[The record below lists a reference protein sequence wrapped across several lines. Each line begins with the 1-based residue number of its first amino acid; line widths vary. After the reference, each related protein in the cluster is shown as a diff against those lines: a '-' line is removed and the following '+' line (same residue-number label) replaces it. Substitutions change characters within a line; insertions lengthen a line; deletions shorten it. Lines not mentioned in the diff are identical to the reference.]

1 MRPTTR
7 RTLTVLPLTLALAA
21 TLAAC
26 SGSDGGSTA
35 EAGPTG
41 TDAAETTESAAET
54 GGAPEVTEL
63 TVGVVPVIDHAAV
76 YIANQE
82 GFFEEEGL
90 TVTPQV
96 MQGGAAA
103 LPAMVSGDLAA
114 AFATYPSFFL
124 AESKGLGVTIVAEGI
139 RATEETGGVFVSG
152 DSDITE
158 PADLEGATIAVNTLN
173 NTGDVTIKA
182 VLEENGVDP
191 ASVSFL
197 ELAFP
202 EMAPALER
210 GDVDAAWLVE
220 PFRTGVAA
228 AGGRM
233 ALASYGGVAEGI
245 PVSGLAMM
253 DDFVA
258 ENPNTAA
265 AFARAIEKANAFIA
279 DNPDAAREIVTT
291 YSQTTAEVAA
301 KLELPLWRA
310 GGVDAEEIDRWN
322 ELMLST
328 GALTGA
334 VDITDLVP
342 AE

>member
-1 MRPTTR
+1 MRLTPR
-7 RTLTVLPLTLALAA
+7 RSLTVLPLTLALAA

-26 SGSDGGSTA
+26 SSSDGGNTA
-35 EAGPTG
+35 EAEPTG
-41 TDAAETTESAAET
+41 ADAAATTAPEASD
-54 GGAPEVTEL
+54 GAPEVTDL
-63 TVGVVPVIDHAAV
+63 TVGVVPVVDHAAV

-152 DSDITE
+152 ASGITD
-158 PADLEGATIAVNTLN
+158 AAGLEGATIAVNTLN

-182 VLEENGVDP
+182 VLEEHGVDP
-191 ASVSFL
+191 ASVNFL

-202 EMAPALER
+202 DMAPALER

-279 DNPDAAREIVTT
+279 DNPDAARDIVTT

-310 GGVDAEEIDRWN
+310 GGVDAEEINRWN

-328 GALTGA
+328 GALTDA

-342 AE
+342 TK

>member
-1 MRPTTR
+1 MRTTR
-7 RTLTVLPLTLALAA
+7 SLGLPAVLALAA
-21 TLAAC
+21 VLAAC
-26 SGSDGGSTA
+26 SGGSDDGK
-35 EAGPTG
+35 
-41 TDAAETTESAAET
+41 AAAAPSSSAAPSASAD
-54 GGAPEVTEL
+54 GGAPEVTDL

-103 LPAMVSGDLAA
+103 LPAMVSGDLQA

-139 RATEETGGVFVSG
+139 RATEKTGGVFVPG
-152 DSDITE
+152 DSDIQD
-158 PADLEGATIAVNTLN
+158 AKGLAGATIAVNTLN
-173 NTGDVTIKA
+173 NTGAVTIKA
-182 VLEENGVDP
+182 VLDEQGVDP
-191 ASVSFL
+191 ASVKFV

-202 EMAPALER
+202 DMAPALER

-220 PFRTGVAA
+220 PFRTGVVA

-233 ALASYGGVAEGI
+233 ALASYSGVAEGI
-245 PVSGLAMM
+245 PVSGLAMT
-253 DDFVA
+253 DEFVK

-265 AFARAIEKANAFIA
+265 AFARAIDKANAFIA

-291 YSQTTAEVAA
+291 YSQTKPEVAA
-301 KLELPLWRA
+301 KLELPQWRG
-310 GGVDAEEIDRWN
+310 GGVDANEINRWN
-322 ELMLST
+322 DLMIST
-328 GALTGA
+328 GALTKP
-334 VDITDLVP
+334 VDITQLV
-342 AE
+342 EK